1 MQVTNNIDAPAATA
15 APLQP
20 AATVFPSTY
29 MGPVQLFSAMLK
41 AGEAQVEQYDHYVKQ
56 TYRNRCT
63 IAGPNGTQTLTIPV
77 ERAGE
82 GKTVMRD
89 LRISDHGNW
98 RHLHWNAL
106 ESSYGKSPFFEY
118 YADDLRPFY
127 TERRWTFL
135 IDFNEELT
143 AKILELLDVDIVLK
157 RTSKYAGANLHQWA
171 EPSALRTLPAKP
183 YYQVFAQR
191 HGFLPHLSI
200 ADLLF
205 NMGPEAVLWLAP
217 PSPATL

>member
-1 MQVTNNIDAPAATA
+1 MFT
-15 APLQP
+15 L
-20 AATVFPSTY
+20 PSTY
-29 MGPVQLFSAMLK
+29 LGPIPHFVAMLQSAK
-41 AGEAQVEQYDHYVKQ
+41 VHIEQYDHYVKQ
-56 TYRNRCT
+56 TFRNRCI

-77 ERAGE
+77 EKPADH
-82 GKTVMRD
+82 KAYMRD

-127 TERRWTFL
+127 TEKKWSFL
-135 IDFNEELT
+135 IDFNEELAHT
-143 AKILELLDVDIVLK
+143 VLNLLDIDVEML
-157 RTSKYAGANLHQWA
+157 RTDAYSKADLHQWA
-171 EPSALRTLPAKP
+171 EPSALRSLPFKP

-191 HGFLPHLSI
+191 QGFIPHLSI

-205 NMGPEAVLWLAP
+205 NMGPEGVLVL
-217 PSPATL
+217 TEQIRLTNN